1 MNVPK
6 TEYILVFKITK
17 TAQNSDVKYFKYD
30 ENTEKCDILFHFNN
44 KPNGRLNFTL
54 FFLTLSKHGHCCL
67 FENDTMPVC
76 LNRYLCDR
84 VNCDD
89 YIMSSTND
97 YRFCQ
102 FF

>member
-44 KPNGRLNFTL
+44 KPNGQLNFKL
-54 FFLTLSKHGHCCL
+54 FSLLYQNMVIVVYLKMIPCL
-67 FENDTMPVC
+67 FAWIDTFA
-76 LNRYLCDR
+76 
-84 VNCDD
+84 
-89 YIMSSTND
+89 TE
-97 YRFCQ
+97 
-102 FF
+102 